1 MRFDPLPRQEEGET
15 NRPIVKWDDSRTLFP
30 MKFTLTY
37 LVYPPAVEEEEARTV
52 PEHFGIV
59 RAYPNPAS
67 ERISF
72 LLGLPRREELKVR
85 VYNIL
90 GQKVFD
96 GGLGG
101 VGRGMYRLDME
112 LGGLGD
118 GFYFIEVVGSG
129 GSRSVGRFLKLGGRG
144 PGGMSLRLTEV
155 GDVGMRLRK
164 VAYRGRLAPSG
175 VYVVRTRTGE
185 GGYVRKVSLVR

>member
-129 GSRSVGRFLKLGGRG
+129 GAGRWAG
-144 PGGMSLRLTEV
+144 S
-155 GDVGMRLRK
+155 
-164 VAYRGRLAPSG
+164 
-175 VYVVRTRTGE
+175 
-185 GGYVRKVSLVR
+185 